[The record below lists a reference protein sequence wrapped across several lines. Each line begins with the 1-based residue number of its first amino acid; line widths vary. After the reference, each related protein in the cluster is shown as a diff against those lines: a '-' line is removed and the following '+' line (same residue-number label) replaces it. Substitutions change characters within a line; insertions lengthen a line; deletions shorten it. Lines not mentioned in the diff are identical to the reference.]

1 MTCEDFR
8 AVLASDEGSGEA
20 AEHVKGCEEC
30 RRFEAGLA
38 ADRAVLVAMREPP
51 ADAYAA
57 VRERVLAEARRG
69 RTRRVWPWVAA
80 AACVL
85 AAVGDVLVR
94 APLRETVR
102 PEPVLFAVNP
112 PVGWN
117 VVPVARKRG
126 VRRVRRRV
134 PAGLSEPLR
143 IEIQTADPNVVVIW
157 LVDREKGTS

>member
-1 MTCEDFR
+1 MTCEDCR
-8 AVLASDEGSGEA
+8 AWLALDEDS
-20 AEHVKGCEEC
+20 AELADHVKGCEEC

-38 ADRAVLVAMREPP
+38 ADRAVLAAMREPP

-57 VRERVLAEARRG
+57 VRARVLAEARRG

-85 AAVGDVLVR
+85 AAVAGVVFR
-94 APLRETVR
+94 APLREPVR

-117 VVPVARKRG
+117 VVPVAKRRARRKA
-126 VRRVRRRV
+126 
-134 PAGLSEPLR
+134 PAVLSEPLR